1 MEVCYKIPKD
11 SKLLKE
17 YFERENRVKKSFEE
31 MKKVIIQKYKIDLK
45 KEKEMTFST
54 HFDFCI
60 GSYLA
65 KELGIENMISVLG
78 SDDWKVKD
86 NDGNYRGQFGT
97 LKRNTKLYKR
107 FKQIL
112 GDLEYDFTKDN
123 MSRILR
129 GAYRYIE
136 IEQYLYVV
144 GVEEKISKD
153 IIECG
158 ERMKMIEFYKMLEEV
173 KE

>member
-1 MEVCYKIPKD
+1 MEVCYKISKD

-17 YFERENRVKKSFEE
+17 YFEREEKVKKAFEE
-31 MKKVIIQKYKIDLK
+31 MKKVIIEKYKIDLK

-65 KELGIENMISVLG
+65 KELGIENMISILG
-78 SDDWKVKD
+78 SEDWKVKG
-86 NDGNYRGQFGT
+86 NDGSYRGQFGT
-97 LKRNTKLYKR
+97 LKRNTKLYKQ
-107 FKQIL
+107 FKQML

-153 IIECG
+153 IIEYG
-158 ERMKMIEFYKMLEEV
+158 ERIKMSEFYKMLEEV
-173 KE
+173 KG

>member
-1 MEVCYKIPKD
+1 MEICYKMPKD

-17 YFERENRVKKSFEE
+17 YFEREKKLKKAFKE
-31 MKKVIIQKYKIDLK
+31 MKKVMIEKYKIDLS

-65 KELGIENMISVLG
+65 KELGIENMISILD
-78 SDDWKVKD
+78 SEDWKVKGD
-86 NDGNYRGQFGT
+86 DRNYRGQFGT
-97 LKRNTKLYKR
+97 LKRNTKLYKQ

-158 ERMKMIEFYKMLEEV
+158 ERMKMSEFYKILEEV
-173 KE
+173 KK

>member
-1 MEVCYKIPKD
+1 MEICYKIPKN

-17 YFERENRVKKSFEE
+17 YFERENRVKKAFEE
-31 MKKVIIQKYKIDLK
+31 MKNTIIKEYKIDLS

-65 KELGIENMISVLG
+65 KELGIENMISILG

-97 LKRNTKLYKR
+97 LKRNTKL
-107 FKQIL
+107 
-112 GDLEYDFTKDN
+112 
-123 MSRILR
+123 
-129 GAYRYIE
+129 
-136 IEQYLYVV
+136 
-144 GVEEKISKD
+144 
-153 IIECG
+153 
-158 ERMKMIEFYKMLEEV
+158 
-173 KE
+173 